1 MINVLDQIT
10 IDKIAAGEVIE
21 RPSSVVKELV
31 ENSIDSGATA
41 ITIEI
46 KDGGMS
52 FIRITDNGSGINR
65 DEVRTAFLRHATSK
79 LIKVEDLLELSSLG
93 FRGEA
98 LSSIAS
104 VGQVELIT
112 KEKDSV
118 CGIRYQIHGGK
129 EVSYEE
135 IGCPDGTTI
144 IVRNLFYNTPA
155 RKKFMK
161 SPTTEMSYIYDLIC
175 RISMSHPEISFKFT
189 ANNTNKLFTS
199 GNGKLKDIIYH
210 IYGRDITSNLI
221 EVDRKFNTL
230 EISGYIAKPAVSR
243 GNRSFEDYYVNNR
256 YVKNPVITKAI
267 EDAFRTFVMIH
278 KFPFT
283 VLNFKIDP
291 AQIDVNI
298 HPAKREMKF
307 MNESDVYN
315 YTYDTIREALLHR
328 ELIPEVTPGKQKP
341 AETLSH
347 RNTGAAPE
355 PFEKQ
360 RREQIG
366 IKPAAVK
373 EPERVYNSQPIIKP
387 ENNPYARILNRVPAE
402 KPPQSQVPQ
411 PAQTQPM
418 SQSQPAPQQL
428 HTTQVEQA
436 DQIKQTQIPQTEQA
450 ERSQQLAETQGKYA
464 AQAEQAVQASQPAAA
479 NTYDIADNSVNGSRA
494 ASEIAATD
502 TQAVETA
509 TNQAQMTAP
518 AEASE
523 AKPPVSEKEEKY
535 SQLDM
540 FGTKMLSEEARPKH
554 RLIGQVFKTF
564 WLIEYDKKLFIMD
577 QHAAHEKVKFEEL
590 MNNYKNKKAIP
601 QYLMPPAI
609 VTLTADE
616 ITFLNDNMEFFEN
629 LGYTIESFGG
639 REYKISSVPANLFGI
654 DGREL
659 FLEFIGELSE
669 NNKNSTITAFIAK
682 LSTMACKAA
691 IKGNTE
697 ISFKEADVLIDQL
710 LKLENPYTCPH
721 GRPTLISMTETEL
734 EKKFK
739 RIV

>member
-65 DEVRTAFLRHATSK
+65 YEVRTAFLRHATSK

-221 EVDRKFNTL
+221 DVNRKFNTL

-307 MNESDVYN
+307 MNESDIYN

-341 AETLSH
+341 AETLNH
-347 RNTGAAPE
+347 RNTGSAPE

-373 EPERVYNSQPIIKP
+373 EPERPYNIKPIIKP
-387 ENNPYARILNRVPAE
+387 ENNPYARILNRVPDQ
-402 KPPQSQVPQ
+402 PQNIPNNPVSQQ
-411 PAQTQPM
+411 AQTQQATQQ
-418 SQSQPAPQQL
+418 SQSQPVNESTPATSAL
-428 HTTQVEQA
+428 SA
-436 DQIKQTQIPQTEQA
+436 DQENITDK
-450 ERSQQLAETQGKYA
+450 
-464 AQAEQAVQASQPAAA
+464 
-479 NTYDIADNSVNGSRA
+479 DNSVNVSRIT
-494 ASEIAATD
+494 SEITVTN
-502 TQAVETA
+502 TQAGEGTA
-509 TNQAQMTAP
+509 TQTKTTVP
-518 AEASE
+518 AEVA
-523 AKPPVSEKEEKY
+523 APQPQVPEKEKKY

-590 MNNYKNKKAIP
+590 MNNYRNKKAIP

-639 REYKISSVPANLFGI
+639 REYKLSSVPANLFGI

-721 GRPTLISMTETEL
+721 GRPTLISMTEAEL

>member
-221 EVDRKFNTL
+221 DVNRKFNTL

-307 MNESDVYN
+307 MNESDIYN

-341 AETLSH
+341 AETLNH

-366 IKPAAVK
+366 IKSAAVK
-373 EPERVYNSQPIIKP
+373 EPEKPYNIKPIIKPIIKP
-387 ENNPYARILNRVPAE
+387 ENNPYARILNRVPDQ
-402 KPPQSQVPQ
+402 PQNIPNNPVSQQ
-411 PAQTQPM
+411 AQTQQATQQ
-418 SQSQPAPQQL
+418 SQSQPVNESTPATSAL
-428 HTTQVEQA
+428 SA
-436 DQIKQTQIPQTEQA
+436 DQENITDK
-450 ERSQQLAETQGKYA
+450 
-464 AQAEQAVQASQPAAA
+464 
-479 NTYDIADNSVNGSRA
+479 DNSVNVSRIT
-494 ASEIAATD
+494 SEIAVTN
-502 TQAVETA
+502 TQAGEGTA
-509 TNQAQMTAP
+509 TQTKTTTP
-518 AEASE
+518 AEVA
-523 AKPPVSEKEEKY
+523 APQPQVPEKEKKY

-590 MNNYKNKKAIP
+590 MNNYRNKKAIP

-639 REYKISSVPANLFGI
+639 REYKLSSVPANLFGI

-721 GRPTLISMTETEL
+721 GRPTLISMTEAEL

>member
-221 EVDRKFNTL
+221 DVNRKFNTL

-307 MNESDVYN
+307 MNESDIYN

-341 AETLSH
+341 AETLNH
-347 RNTGAAPE
+347 RNTGSAPE

-373 EPERVYNSQPIIKP
+373 EAERPYNIKPIIKP
-387 ENNPYARILNRVPAE
+387 ENNPYARILNRVPDQ
-402 KPPQSQVPQ
+402 PQNIPNNPVSQQ
-411 PAQTQPM
+411 AQTQQATQQ
-418 SQSQPAPQQL
+418 SQSQPVNESTPATSAL
-428 HTTQVEQA
+428 SA
-436 DQIKQTQIPQTEQA
+436 DQENITDK
-450 ERSQQLAETQGKYA
+450 
-464 AQAEQAVQASQPAAA
+464 
-479 NTYDIADNSVNGSRA
+479 DNSVNVSRIT
-494 ASEIAATD
+494 SEITVTN
-502 TQAVETA
+502 TQAGEGTA
-509 TNQAQMTAP
+509 TQTKTTVP
-518 AEASE
+518 AEVA
-523 AKPPVSEKEEKY
+523 PPQPQVPEKEKKY

-590 MNNYKNKKAIP
+590 MNNYRNKKAIP

-639 REYKISSVPANLFGI
+639 REYKLSSVPANLFGI

-721 GRPTLISMTETEL
+721 GRPTLISMTEAEL

>member
-221 EVDRKFNTL
+221 DVNRKFNTL

-307 MNESDVYN
+307 MNESDIYN

-341 AETLSH
+341 AETLNH
-347 RNTGAAPE
+347 RNTGSAPE

-373 EPERVYNSQPIIKP
+373 EAERPYNIKPIIKP
-387 ENNPYARILNRVPAE
+387 ENNPYARILNRVPDQ
-402 KPPQSQVPQ
+402 PQNIPNNPVSQQ
-411 PAQTQPM
+411 AQTQQATQQ
-418 SQSQPAPQQL
+418 SQSQPVNESTPATSAL
-428 HTTQVEQA
+428 SA
-436 DQIKQTQIPQTEQA
+436 DQENITDK
-450 ERSQQLAETQGKYA
+450 
-464 AQAEQAVQASQPAAA
+464 
-479 NTYDIADNSVNGSRA
+479 DNSVNVSRIT
-494 ASEIAATD
+494 SEIAVTN
-502 TQAVETA
+502 TQAGEGTA
-509 TNQAQMTAP
+509 TQTKTTVP
-518 AEASE
+518 AEVA
-523 AKPPVSEKEEKY
+523 APQPQVPEKEKKY

-590 MNNYKNKKAIP
+590 MNNYRNKKAIP

-639 REYKISSVPANLFGI
+639 REYKLSSVPANLFGI

-721 GRPTLISMTETEL
+721 GRPTLISMTEAEL

>member
-221 EVDRKFNTL
+221 DVNRKFNTL

-307 MNESDVYN
+307 MNESDIYN

-341 AETLSH
+341 AETLNH

-373 EPERVYNSQPIIKP
+373 EPESPYNIKPIIKP
-387 ENNPYARILNRVPAE
+387 ENNPYARILNRVPDQ
-402 KPPQSQVPQ
+402 PQNIPNNPVSQQ
-411 PAQTQPM
+411 ATQQ
-418 SQSQPAPQQL
+418 SQSQPVNESTPATSAL
-428 HTTQVEQA
+428 SA
-436 DQIKQTQIPQTEQA
+436 DQENITDK
-450 ERSQQLAETQGKYA
+450 
-464 AQAEQAVQASQPAAA
+464 
-479 NTYDIADNSVNGSRA
+479 DNSVNVSRIT
-494 ASEIAATD
+494 SEITVTN
-502 TQAVETA
+502 TQAGEDTA
-509 TNQAQMTAP
+509 TQTKTTVP
-518 AEASE
+518 AEVA
-523 AKPPVSEKEEKY
+523 APQPQVPEKEKKY

-590 MNNYKNKKAIP
+590 MNNYRNKKAIP

-639 REYKISSVPANLFGI
+639 REYKLSSVPANLFGI

-721 GRPTLISMTETEL
+721 GRPTLISMTEAEL

>member
-221 EVDRKFNTL
+221 DVNRKFNTL

-307 MNESDVYN
+307 MNEPDIYN

-341 AETLSH
+341 AETLNH

-373 EPERVYNSQPIIKP
+373 EPERPYNIKPIIKP
-387 ENNPYARILNRVPAE
+387 ENNPYARILNRVPDQ
-402 KPPQSQVPQ
+402 PQNIPNNPVSQQ
-411 PAQTQPM
+411 AQIQQATQQ
-418 SQSQPAPQQL
+418 SQSQPVNESTLATSAL
-428 HTTQVEQA
+428 SA
-436 DQIKQTQIPQTEQA
+436 DQENITDK
-450 ERSQQLAETQGKYA
+450 
-464 AQAEQAVQASQPAAA
+464 
-479 NTYDIADNSVNGSRA
+479 DNSVNVSRIT
-494 ASEIAATD
+494 SEITVTN
-502 TQAVETA
+502 TQAGEGTA
-509 TNQAQMTAP
+509 TQTKTTAP
-518 AEASE
+518 ADVA
-523 AKPPVSEKEEKY
+523 APQPQVPEKEKKY

-590 MNNYKNKKAIP
+590 MNNYRNKKAIP

-639 REYKISSVPANLFGI
+639 REYKLSSVPANLFGI

-659 FLEFIGELSE
+659 FL
-669 NNKNSTITAFIAK
+669 
-682 LSTMACKAA
+682 
-691 IKGNTE
+691 
-697 ISFKEADVLIDQL
+697 
-710 LKLENPYTCPH
+710 
-721 GRPTLISMTETEL
+721 
-734 EKKFK
+734 
-739 RIV
+739 

>member
-65 DEVRTAFLRHATSK
+65 DEVRIAFLRHATSK

-221 EVDRKFNTL
+221 DVNRKFNTL

-307 MNESDVYN
+307 MNESDIYN

-341 AETLSH
+341 AETLNH
-347 RNTGAAPE
+347 RNTGSAPE

-373 EPERVYNSQPIIKP
+373 EAERPYNIKPIIKP
-387 ENNPYARILNRVPAE
+387 ENNPYARILNRVPDQ
-402 KPPQSQVPQ
+402 PQNIPNNPVSQQ
-411 PAQTQPM
+411 AQTQQATQQ
-418 SQSQPAPQQL
+418 SQSQPVNESTPATSAL
-428 HTTQVEQA
+428 SA
-436 DQIKQTQIPQTEQA
+436 DQENITDK
-450 ERSQQLAETQGKYA
+450 
-464 AQAEQAVQASQPAAA
+464 
-479 NTYDIADNSVNGSRA
+479 DNSVNVSRIT
-494 ASEIAATD
+494 SEIAVTN
-502 TQAVETA
+502 TQAGEGTA
-509 TNQAQMTAP
+509 TQTKTTTPAQVAAP
-518 AEASE
+518 Q
-523 AKPPVSEKEEKY
+523 PQVPEKEKKY

-590 MNNYKNKKAIP
+590 MNNYRNKKAIP

-639 REYKISSVPANLFGI
+639 REYKLSSVPANLFGI

-721 GRPTLISMTETEL
+721 GRPTLISMTEAEL

>member
-221 EVDRKFNTL
+221 DVNRKFNTL

-307 MNESDVYN
+307 MNESDIYN

-341 AETLSH
+341 AETLNH

-373 EPERVYNSQPIIKP
+373 EPEKPYNIKPIIKP
-387 ENNPYARILNRVPAE
+387 ENNPYARILNRVPDQ
-402 KPPQSQVPQ
+402 PQLIPNNPVSQQ
-411 PAQTQPM
+411 AQTQQATQQ
-418 SQSQPAPQQL
+418 SQSHPVNESTPATSAL
-428 HTTQVEQA
+428 SA
-436 DQIKQTQIPQTEQA
+436 DQENITDK
-450 ERSQQLAETQGKYA
+450 
-464 AQAEQAVQASQPAAA
+464 
-479 NTYDIADNSVNGSRA
+479 DNSVNVSRIT
-494 ASEIAATD
+494 SEITVTN
-502 TQAVETA
+502 TQAGEGTA
-509 TNQAQMTAP
+509 TQTKTTTP
-518 AEASE
+518 AEVA
-523 AKPPVSEKEEKY
+523 APQPQVPEKEKKY

-590 MNNYKNKKAIP
+590 MNNYRNKKAIP

-639 REYKISSVPANLFGI
+639 REYKLSSVPANLFGI

-721 GRPTLISMTETEL
+721 GRPTLISMTEAEL

>member
-221 EVDRKFNTL
+221 DVNRKFNTL

-307 MNESDVYN
+307 MNESDIYN

-341 AETLSH
+341 AETLNH

-366 IKPAAVK
+366 IRPAAVK
-373 EPERVYNSQPIIKP
+373 EPERPYNVKPIIKP
-387 ENNPYARILNRVPAE
+387 ENNPYARILNRVPDQ
-402 KPPQSQVPQ
+402 PQQIPNNPVSQQ
-411 PAQTQPM
+411 AQTQQATQP
-418 SQSQPAPQQL
+418 SQSQPVNESTPATSAL
-428 HTTQVEQA
+428 ST
-436 DQIKQTQIPQTEQA
+436 DQENITD
-450 ERSQQLAETQGKYA
+450 
-464 AQAEQAVQASQPAAA
+464 
-479 NTYDIADNSVNGSRA
+479 NDNSVNVSRIT
-494 ASEIAATD
+494 SEITVTN
-502 TQAVETA
+502 TQAGEGTA
-509 TNQAQMTAP
+509 TQTKTTTPTEVAAP
-518 AEASE
+518 Q
-523 AKPPVSEKEEKY
+523 PQVPEKEKKY

-590 MNNYKNKKAIP
+590 MNNYRNKKAIP

-639 REYKISSVPANLFGI
+639 REYKLSSVPANLFGI

-721 GRPTLISMTETEL
+721 GRPTLISMTEAEL

>member
-79 LIKVEDLLELSSLG
+79 LIKVEDLLVLSSLG

-221 EVDRKFNTL
+221 DVNRKFNTL

-307 MNESDVYN
+307 MNESDIYN

-341 AETLSH
+341 AETLNH
-347 RNTGAAPE
+347 RNTGSAPE

-373 EPERVYNSQPIIKP
+373 EAERPYNIKPIIKP
-387 ENNPYARILNRVPAE
+387 ENNPYARILNRVPDQ
-402 KPPQSQVPQ
+402 PQNIPNNPVSQQ
-411 PAQTQPM
+411 AQTQQATQQ
-418 SQSQPAPQQL
+418 SQSQPVNESTPATSAL
-428 HTTQVEQA
+428 SA
-436 DQIKQTQIPQTEQA
+436 DQENITDK
-450 ERSQQLAETQGKYA
+450 
-464 AQAEQAVQASQPAAA
+464 
-479 NTYDIADNSVNGSRA
+479 DNSVNVSRIT
-494 ASEIAATD
+494 SEIAVTN
-502 TQAVETA
+502 TQAGEGTA
-509 TNQAQMTAP
+509 TQTKTTVP
-518 AEASE
+518 AEVA
-523 AKPPVSEKEEKY
+523 APQPQVPEKEKKY

-590 MNNYKNKKAIP
+590 MNNYRNKKAIP

-639 REYKISSVPANLFGI
+639 REYKLSSVPANLFGI

-721 GRPTLISMTETEL
+721 GRPTLISMTEAEL

>member
-221 EVDRKFNTL
+221 DVNRKFNTL

-307 MNESDVYN
+307 MNESDIYN

-341 AETLSH
+341 AETLNH

-373 EPERVYNSQPIIKP
+373 EPEQPYNIKPIIKP
-387 ENNPYARILNRVPAE
+387 ENNPYARILNRVPDQ
-402 KPPQSQVPQ
+402 PQHIPNNPVSQQ
-411 PAQTQPM
+411 AQTQQATQQ
-418 SQSQPAPQQL
+418 SQSHPVNESTPATSAL
-428 HTTQVEQA
+428 SA
-436 DQIKQTQIPQTEQA
+436 DQENITDK
-450 ERSQQLAETQGKYA
+450 
-464 AQAEQAVQASQPAAA
+464 
-479 NTYDIADNSVNGSRA
+479 DNSVNVSRIT
-494 ASEIAATD
+494 SEITVTN
-502 TQAVETA
+502 TQAGEGTA
-509 TNQAQMTAP
+509 TQTKTTTP
-518 AEASE
+518 AEVA
-523 AKPPVSEKEEKY
+523 APQPQVPEKEKKY

-590 MNNYKNKKAIP
+590 MNNYRNKKAIP

-639 REYKISSVPANLFGI
+639 REYKLSSVPANLFGI

-721 GRPTLISMTETEL
+721 GRPTLISMTEAEL

>member
-221 EVDRKFNTL
+221 DVNRKFNTL

-307 MNESDVYN
+307 MNESDIYN

-341 AETLSH
+341 AETLNH
-347 RNTGAAPE
+347 RNTGSAPE

-373 EPERVYNSQPIIKP
+373 EAERPYNIKPIIKP
-387 ENNPYARILNRVPAE
+387 ENNPYARILNRVPDQ
-402 KPPQSQVPQ
+402 PQNIPNNPVSQQ
-411 PAQTQPM
+411 AQTQQATQ
-418 SQSQPAPQQL
+418 QSQPQPVNESTPATSAL
-428 HTTQVEQA
+428 SA
-436 DQIKQTQIPQTEQA
+436 DQENITDK
-450 ERSQQLAETQGKYA
+450 
-464 AQAEQAVQASQPAAA
+464 
-479 NTYDIADNSVNGSRA
+479 DNSVNVSRIT
-494 ASEIAATD
+494 SEIAVTN
-502 TQAVETA
+502 TQAGEGTA
-509 TNQAQMTAP
+509 TQTKTTTHAEVAAP
-518 AEASE
+518 Q
-523 AKPPVSEKEEKY
+523 PQVPEKEKKY

-590 MNNYKNKKAIP
+590 MNNYRNKKAIP

-639 REYKISSVPANLFGI
+639 REYKLSSVPANLFGI

-721 GRPTLISMTETEL
+721 GRPTLISMTEAEL

>member
-221 EVDRKFNTL
+221 DVNRKFNTL

-307 MNESDVYN
+307 MNEPDIYN
-315 YTYDTIREALLHR
+315 YTYDTIREALLYR

-341 AETLSH
+341 AETLNH

-373 EPERVYNSQPIIKP
+373 EPERPYNIKPIIKP
-387 ENNPYARILNRVPAE
+387 ENNPYARILNRVPDQ
-402 KPPQSQVPQ
+402 PQNIPNNPVSQQ
-411 PAQTQPM
+411 AQIQQATQQ
-418 SQSQPAPQQL
+418 SQSQPVNESTLATSAL
-428 HTTQVEQA
+428 SA
-436 DQIKQTQIPQTEQA
+436 DQENITDK
-450 ERSQQLAETQGKYA
+450 
-464 AQAEQAVQASQPAAA
+464 
-479 NTYDIADNSVNGSRA
+479 DNSVNVSRIT
-494 ASEIAATD
+494 SEITVTN
-502 TQAVETA
+502 TQAGEGTA
-509 TNQAQMTAP
+509 TQTKTTAP
-518 AEASE
+518 ADVA
-523 AKPPVSEKEEKY
+523 APQPQVPEKEKKY

-590 MNNYKNKKAIP
+590 MNNYRNKKAIP

-639 REYKISSVPANLFGI
+639 REYKLSSVPANLFGI

-721 GRPTLISMTETEL
+721 GRPTLISMTEAEL

>member
-221 EVDRKFNTL
+221 DVNRKFNTL

-307 MNESDVYN
+307 MNESDIYN

-341 AETLSH
+341 AETLNH
-347 RNTGAAPE
+347 RNTGSAPE

-373 EPERVYNSQPIIKP
+373 EPERPYNIKPIIKP
-387 ENNPYARILNRVPAE
+387 ENNPYARILNRVPDQ
-402 KPPQSQVPQ
+402 PQNIPNNPVSQQ
-411 PAQTQPM
+411 AQTQ
-418 SQSQPAPQQL
+418 QATQKATQQL
-428 HTTQVEQA
+428 Q
-436 DQIKQTQIPQTEQA
+436 P
-450 ERSQQLAETQGKYA
+450 S
-464 AQAEQAVQASQPAAA
+464 QAEQAGAPQNEQGIQARQSVDGSTATQSQANAPA
-479 NTYDIADNSVNGSRA
+479 
-494 ASEIAATD
+494 EIAA
-502 TQAVETA
+502 
-509 TNQAQMTAP
+509 P
-518 AEASE
+518 
-523 AKPPVSEKEEKY
+523 KPQVPEKEEKY

-590 MNNYKNKKAIP
+590 MNNYKNKKAVP

-639 REYKISSVPANLFGI
+639 REYKLSSVPANLFGI

-721 GRPTLISMTETEL
+721 GRPTLISMTEAEL

>member
-221 EVDRKFNTL
+221 DVNRKFNTL

-307 MNESDVYN
+307 MNESDIYN

-341 AETLSH
+341 AETLNH
-347 RNTGAAPE
+347 RNTGSAPE

-373 EPERVYNSQPIIKP
+373 EAERPYNIKPIIKP
-387 ENNPYARILNRVPAE
+387 ENNPYARILNRVPDQ
-402 KPPQSQVPQ
+402 PQNIPNNPVSQQ
-411 PAQTQPM
+411 AQTQQATQK
-418 SQSQPAPQQL
+418 SQSQPVNESTPATSAL
-428 HTTQVEQA
+428 SA
-436 DQIKQTQIPQTEQA
+436 DQENITDK
-450 ERSQQLAETQGKYA
+450 
-464 AQAEQAVQASQPAAA
+464 
-479 NTYDIADNSVNGSRA
+479 DNSVNVSRIT
-494 ASEIAATD
+494 SEIAVTN
-502 TQAVETA
+502 TQAGEGTA
-509 TNQAQMTAP
+509 TQTKTTTP
-518 AEASE
+518 AEVA
-523 AKPPVSEKEEKY
+523 APQPQVPEKEKKY

-590 MNNYKNKKAIP
+590 MNNYRNKKAIP

-639 REYKISSVPANLFGI
+639 REYKLSSVPANLFGI

-721 GRPTLISMTETEL
+721 GRPTLISMTEAEL

>member
-221 EVDRKFNTL
+221 DVNRKFNTL

-307 MNESDVYN
+307 MNEPDIYN

-341 AETLSH
+341 AETLNH

-373 EPERVYNSQPIIKP
+373 EPERPYNIKPIIKP
-387 ENNPYARILNRVPAE
+387 ENNPYARILNRVPDQ
-402 KPPQSQVPQ
+402 PQNIPNNPVSQQ
-411 PAQTQPM
+411 AQTQQATQQ
-418 SQSQPAPQQL
+418 SQSQPVNESTPATSAL
-428 HTTQVEQA
+428 SS
-436 DQIKQTQIPQTEQA
+436 DQENITDK
-450 ERSQQLAETQGKYA
+450 
-464 AQAEQAVQASQPAAA
+464 
-479 NTYDIADNSVNGSRA
+479 DNSVNVSRIT
-494 ASEIAATD
+494 SEITVTN
-502 TQAVETA
+502 TQAGEGTA
-509 TNQAQMTAP
+509 TQTKTTAP
-518 AEASE
+518 ADVA
-523 AKPPVSEKEEKY
+523 APQPQVPEKEKKY

-590 MNNYKNKKAIP
+590 MNNYRNKKAIP

-639 REYKISSVPANLFGI
+639 REYKLSSVPANLFGI

-721 GRPTLISMTETEL
+721 GRPTLISMTEAEL

>member
-65 DEVRTAFLRHATSK
+65 NEVRTAFLRHATSK

-155 RKKFMK
+155 RKKFIK

-221 EVDRKFNTL
+221 DVNRKFNTL

-307 MNESDVYN
+307 MNESDIYN

-341 AETLSH
+341 AETLNH
-347 RNTGAAPE
+347 RNTGSAPE

-373 EPERVYNSQPIIKP
+373 EPERPYNIKPIIKP
-387 ENNPYARILNRVPAE
+387 ENNPYARILNRVPDQ
-402 KPPQSQVPQ
+402 PQNIPNNPVSQQ
-411 PAQTQPM
+411 AQTQQATQQ
-418 SQSQPAPQQL
+418 SQSQPVNESTPATSAL
-428 HTTQVEQA
+428 SA
-436 DQIKQTQIPQTEQA
+436 DQENITDK
-450 ERSQQLAETQGKYA
+450 
-464 AQAEQAVQASQPAAA
+464 
-479 NTYDIADNSVNGSRA
+479 DNSVNVSRIT
-494 ASEIAATD
+494 SEIAVTN
-502 TQAVETA
+502 TQAGEGTA
-509 TNQAQMTAP
+509 TQTKTTTP
-518 AEASE
+518 AEVA
-523 AKPPVSEKEEKY
+523 APQPQVPEKEKKY

-590 MNNYKNKKAIP
+590 MNNYRNKKAIP

-639 REYKISSVPANLFGI
+639 REYKLSSVPANLFGI

-721 GRPTLISMTETEL
+721 GRPTLISMTEAEL

>member
-221 EVDRKFNTL
+221 DVNRKFNTL

-307 MNESDVYN
+307 MNEPDIYN

-341 AETLSH
+341 AETLNH

-373 EPERVYNSQPIIKP
+373 EPERPYNIKPIIKP
-387 ENNPYARILNRVPAE
+387 ENNPYARILNRVPDQ
-402 KPPQSQVPQ
+402 PQNIPNNPVSQQ
-411 PAQTQPM
+411 AQTQQATQQ
-418 SQSQPAPQQL
+418 SQSQPVNESTPATSAL
-428 HTTQVEQA
+428 SA
-436 DQIKQTQIPQTEQA
+436 DQENITDK
-450 ERSQQLAETQGKYA
+450 
-464 AQAEQAVQASQPAAA
+464 
-479 NTYDIADNSVNGSRA
+479 DNSVNVSRIT
-494 ASEIAATD
+494 SEITVTN
-502 TQAVETA
+502 TQAGEGTA
-509 TNQAQMTAP
+509 TQTKTIAP
-518 AEASE
+518 ADVA
-523 AKPPVSEKEEKY
+523 APQPQVPEKEKKY

-590 MNNYKNKKAIP
+590 MNNYRNKKAIP

-639 REYKISSVPANLFGI
+639 REYKLSSVPANLFGI

-721 GRPTLISMTETEL
+721 GRPTLISMTEAEL

>member
-221 EVDRKFNTL
+221 DVNRKFNTL

-307 MNESDVYN
+307 MNESDIYN

-341 AETLSH
+341 AETLNH

-366 IKPAAVK
+366 IRPAAVK
-373 EPERVYNSQPIIKP
+373 EPERPYNVKPIIKP
-387 ENNPYARILNRVPAE
+387 ENNPYARILNRVLDQ
-402 KPPQSQVPQ
+402 PQQIPNNPVSQQ
-411 PAQTQPM
+411 AQTQQATQP
-418 SQSQPAPQQL
+418 SQSQPVNESTPATSVL
-428 HTTQVEQA
+428 SA
-436 DQIKQTQIPQTEQA
+436 DQENITDK
-450 ERSQQLAETQGKYA
+450 
-464 AQAEQAVQASQPAAA
+464 
-479 NTYDIADNSVNGSRA
+479 DNSVNVSRIT
-494 ASEIAATD
+494 SEITVTN
-502 TQAVETA
+502 TQAGEGTA
-509 TNQAQMTAP
+509 TQTKTTAP
-518 AEASE
+518 AEVA
-523 AKPPVSEKEEKY
+523 APQPQVPEKEKKY

-590 MNNYKNKKAIP
+590 MNNYRNKKAIP

-639 REYKISSVPANLFGI
+639 REYKLSSVPANLFGI

-721 GRPTLISMTETEL
+721 GRPTLISMTEAEL

>member
-221 EVDRKFNTL
+221 DVNRKFNTL

-307 MNESDVYN
+307 MNESDIYN

-341 AETLSH
+341 AETLNH
-347 RNTGAAPE
+347 RNTGSAPE

-373 EPERVYNSQPIIKP
+373 EPERPYNIKPIIKP
-387 ENNPYARILNRVPAE
+387 ENNPYARILNRVPDQ
-402 KPPQSQVPQ
+402 PQHIPNNPVSQQ
-411 PAQTQPM
+411 AQTQQATQQ
-418 SQSQPAPQQL
+418 SQSQPVNESTPATSAL
-428 HTTQVEQA
+428 SA
-436 DQIKQTQIPQTEQA
+436 DQENITDK
-450 ERSQQLAETQGKYA
+450 
-464 AQAEQAVQASQPAAA
+464 
-479 NTYDIADNSVNGSRA
+479 DNSVNVSRIT
-494 ASEIAATD
+494 SEIAVTN
-502 TQAVETA
+502 TQAGEGTA
-509 TNQAQMTAP
+509 TQTKTTTP
-518 AEASE
+518 AEVA
-523 AKPPVSEKEEKY
+523 APQPQVPEKEKKY

-590 MNNYKNKKAIP
+590 MNNYRNKKAIP

-639 REYKISSVPANLFGI
+639 REYKLSSVPANLFGI

-721 GRPTLISMTETEL
+721 GRPTLISMTEAEL

>member
-1 MINVLDQIT
+1 MINVLEQIT

-221 EVDRKFNTL
+221 DVNRKFNTL

-307 MNESDVYN
+307 MNESDIYN

-341 AETLSH
+341 AETLNH
-347 RNTGAAPE
+347 RNTGSAPE

-373 EPERVYNSQPIIKP
+373 EPERPYNIKPIIKP
-387 ENNPYARILNRVPAE
+387 ENNPYARILNRVPDQ
-402 KPPQSQVPQ
+402 PQNIPNNPVSQQ
-411 PAQTQPM
+411 AQTQQATQQ
-418 SQSQPAPQQL
+418 SQSQPVNESTPATSAL
-428 HTTQVEQA
+428 SA
-436 DQIKQTQIPQTEQA
+436 DQENITDK
-450 ERSQQLAETQGKYA
+450 
-464 AQAEQAVQASQPAAA
+464 
-479 NTYDIADNSVNGSRA
+479 DNSVNVSRIT
-494 ASEIAATD
+494 SEIAVTN
-502 TQAVETA
+502 TQAGEGTA
-509 TNQAQMTAP
+509 TQTKTTTP
-518 AEASE
+518 AEVA
-523 AKPPVSEKEEKY
+523 APQPQVPEKEKKY

-590 MNNYKNKKAIP
+590 MNNYRNKKAIP

-639 REYKISSVPANLFGI
+639 REYKLSSVPANLFGI

-721 GRPTLISMTETEL
+721 GRPTLISMTEAEL

>member
-221 EVDRKFNTL
+221 DVNRKFNTL

-307 MNESDVYN
+307 MNESDIYN

-341 AETLSH
+341 AETLNH

-366 IKPAAVK
+366 IRPAAVK
-373 EPERVYNSQPIIKP
+373 EPERPYNVKPIIKP
-387 ENNPYARILNRVPAE
+387 ENNPYARILNRVPDQ
-402 KPPQSQVPQ
+402 PQNIPNNPVSQQ
-411 PAQTQPM
+411 AQTQQATQQ
-418 SQSQPAPQQL
+418 SQSQPVNESTPATSAL
-428 HTTQVEQA
+428 ST
-436 DQIKQTQIPQTEQA
+436 DQENITD
-450 ERSQQLAETQGKYA
+450 
-464 AQAEQAVQASQPAAA
+464 
-479 NTYDIADNSVNGSRA
+479 NDNSVNVSRIT
-494 ASEIAATD
+494 SEITVTN
-502 TQAVETA
+502 TQAGEGTA
-509 TNQAQMTAP
+509 TQTKTTAP
-518 AEASE
+518 AEVA
-523 AKPPVSEKEEKY
+523 APQPQVPEKEKKY

-590 MNNYKNKKAIP
+590 MNNYRNKKAIP

-629 LGYTIESFGG
+629 LGYTIESLGG
-639 REYKISSVPANLFGI
+639 REYKLSSVPANLFGI

-721 GRPTLISMTETEL
+721 GRPTLISMTEAEL

>member
-10 IDKIAAGEVIE
+10 IDKIAAGEAIE

-221 EVDRKFNTL
+221 DVNRKFNTL

-307 MNESDVYN
+307 MNESDIYN

-341 AETLSH
+341 AETLNH

-373 EPERVYNSQPIIKP
+373 EPERPYNIKPIIKP
-387 ENNPYARILNRVPAE
+387 ENNPYARILNRVPDQ
-402 KPPQSQVPQ
+402 PQNIPNNPVSQQ
-411 PAQTQPM
+411 AQTQQATQQ
-418 SQSQPAPQQL
+418 SQSQPVNESTPATSAL
-428 HTTQVEQA
+428 SA
-436 DQIKQTQIPQTEQA
+436 DQENITDK
-450 ERSQQLAETQGKYA
+450 
-464 AQAEQAVQASQPAAA
+464 
-479 NTYDIADNSVNGSRA
+479 DNSVNVSRIT
-494 ASEIAATD
+494 SEITVTN
-502 TQAVETA
+502 TQAGEGTA
-509 TNQAQMTAP
+509 TQTKTTAP
-518 AEASE
+518 ADVA
-523 AKPPVSEKEEKY
+523 APQPQVPEKEKKY

-590 MNNYKNKKAIP
+590 MNNYRNKKAIP

-639 REYKISSVPANLFGI
+639 REYKLSSVPANLFGI

-721 GRPTLISMTETEL
+721 GRPTLISMTEAEL

>member
-112 KEKDSV
+112 KEKDSM

-221 EVDRKFNTL
+221 DVNRKFNTL

-307 MNESDVYN
+307 MNEPDIYN

-341 AETLSH
+341 AETLNH

-373 EPERVYNSQPIIKP
+373 EPERPYNIKPIIKP
-387 ENNPYARILNRVPAE
+387 ENNPYARILNRVPDQ
-402 KPPQSQVPQ
+402 PQNIPNNPVSQQ
-411 PAQTQPM
+411 AQTQQATQQ
-418 SQSQPAPQQL
+418 SQSQPVNESTPATSAL
-428 HTTQVEQA
+428 SA
-436 DQIKQTQIPQTEQA
+436 DQENITDK
-450 ERSQQLAETQGKYA
+450 
-464 AQAEQAVQASQPAAA
+464 
-479 NTYDIADNSVNGSRA
+479 DNSVNVSRIT
-494 ASEIAATD
+494 SEITVTN
-502 TQAVETA
+502 TQAGEGTA
-509 TNQAQMTAP
+509 TQTKTTAP
-518 AEASE
+518 AEVA
-523 AKPPVSEKEEKY
+523 APQPQVPEKEKKY

-590 MNNYKNKKAIP
+590 MNNYRNKKAIP

-639 REYKISSVPANLFGI
+639 REYKLSSVPANLFGI

-721 GRPTLISMTETEL
+721 GRPTLISMTEAEL

>member
-221 EVDRKFNTL
+221 DVNRKFNTL

-307 MNESDVYN
+307 MNESDIYN

-341 AETLSH
+341 AETLNH

-373 EPERVYNSQPIIKP
+373 EPERPYNIKPIIKP
-387 ENNPYARILNRVPAE
+387 ENNPYARILNRVPDQ
-402 KPPQSQVPQ
+402 PQNIPNNPVSQQ
-411 PAQTQPM
+411 ATQQ
-418 SQSQPAPQQL
+418 SQSQPVNESTPATSAL
-428 HTTQVEQA
+428 SA
-436 DQIKQTQIPQTEQA
+436 DQENITDK
-450 ERSQQLAETQGKYA
+450 
-464 AQAEQAVQASQPAAA
+464 
-479 NTYDIADNSVNGSRA
+479 DNSVNVSRIT
-494 ASEIAATD
+494 SEIAVTN
-502 TQAVETA
+502 TQAGEGTA
-509 TNQAQMTAP
+509 TQTKTTTP
-518 AEASE
+518 AEVA
-523 AKPPVSEKEEKY
+523 APQPQVPEKEKKY

-590 MNNYKNKKAIP
+590 MNNYRNKKAIP

-639 REYKISSVPANLFGI
+639 REYKLSSVPANLFGI

-721 GRPTLISMTETEL
+721 GRPTLISMTEAEL

>member
-221 EVDRKFNTL
+221 DVNRKFNTL

-307 MNESDVYN
+307 MNESDIYN

-341 AETLSH
+341 AETLNH

-373 EPERVYNSQPIIKP
+373 EPERPYNIKPIIKP
-387 ENNPYARILNRVPAE
+387 ENNPYARILNRVPDQ
-402 KPPQSQVPQ
+402 PQHIPNNPVSQQ
-411 PAQTQPM
+411 AQTQQATQQ
-418 SQSQPAPQQL
+418 SQSQPVNESTPATSAL
-428 HTTQVEQA
+428 SA
-436 DQIKQTQIPQTEQA
+436 DKENITDK
-450 ERSQQLAETQGKYA
+450 
-464 AQAEQAVQASQPAAA
+464 
-479 NTYDIADNSVNGSRA
+479 DNSVNVSRIT
-494 ASEIAATD
+494 SEITVTN
-502 TQAVETA
+502 TQAGEGTA
-509 TNQAQMTAP
+509 TQTKTTAP
-518 AEASE
+518 AEVA
-523 AKPPVSEKEEKY
+523 APQPQVPEKEKKY

-590 MNNYKNKKAIP
+590 MNNYRNKKAIP
-601 QYLMPPAI
+601 QYIMPPAI

-639 REYKISSVPANLFGI
+639 REYKLSSVPANLFGI

-721 GRPTLISMTETEL
+721 GRPTLISMTEAEL

>member
-221 EVDRKFNTL
+221 DVNRKFNTL

-307 MNESDVYN
+307 MNESDIYN

-341 AETLSH
+341 AETLNH

-373 EPERVYNSQPIIKP
+373 EPERPYNIKPIIKP
-387 ENNPYARILNRVPAE
+387 ENNPYARILNRVPDQ
-402 KPPQSQVPQ
+402 PQHIPNNPVSQQ
-411 PAQTQPM
+411 AQTQQATQQ
-418 SQSQPAPQQL
+418 SQSQPVNESTPATSAL
-428 HTTQVEQA
+428 SA
-436 DQIKQTQIPQTEQA
+436 DQENITDK
-450 ERSQQLAETQGKYA
+450 
-464 AQAEQAVQASQPAAA
+464 
-479 NTYDIADNSVNGSRA
+479 DNSVNVSRIT
-494 ASEIAATD
+494 SEITVTN
-502 TQAVETA
+502 TQAGEGTA
-509 TNQAQMTAP
+509 TQTKTTAP
-518 AEASE
+518 AEVA
-523 AKPPVSEKEEKY
+523 APQPQVPEKEKKY

-590 MNNYKNKKAIP
+590 MNNYRNKKAIP

-639 REYKISSVPANLFGI
+639 REYKLSSVPANLFGI

-721 GRPTLISMTETEL
+721 GRPTLISMTEAEL

>member
-221 EVDRKFNTL
+221 DVNRKFNTL

-307 MNESDVYN
+307 MNESDIYN

-341 AETLSH
+341 AETLKH

-373 EPERVYNSQPIIKP
+373 EPERPYNIKPIIKP
-387 ENNPYARILNRVPAE
+387 ENNPYARILNRVPDQ
-402 KPPQSQVPQ
+402 PQNIPNNPVSQQ
-411 PAQTQPM
+411 AQTQQATQQ
-418 SQSQPAPQQL
+418 SQSQPVNESTPATSAL
-428 HTTQVEQA
+428 SA
-436 DQIKQTQIPQTEQA
+436 DQENITDK
-450 ERSQQLAETQGKYA
+450 
-464 AQAEQAVQASQPAAA
+464 
-479 NTYDIADNSVNGSRA
+479 DNSVNVSRIT
-494 ASEIAATD
+494 SEITVTN
-502 TQAVETA
+502 TQAGEGTA
-509 TNQAQMTAP
+509 TQTKTTAP
-518 AEASE
+518 ADVA
-523 AKPPVSEKEEKY
+523 APQPQVPEKEKKY

-590 MNNYKNKKAIP
+590 MNNYRNKKAIP

-639 REYKISSVPANLFGI
+639 REYKLSSVPANLFGI

-721 GRPTLISMTETEL
+721 GRPTLISMTEAEL

>member
-221 EVDRKFNTL
+221 DVNRKFNTL

-307 MNESDVYN
+307 MNESDIYN

-341 AETLSH
+341 AETLNH

-373 EPERVYNSQPIIKP
+373 EPERPYNIKPIIKP
-387 ENNPYARILNRVPAE
+387 ENNPYARILNRVPVQ
-402 KPPQSQVPQ
+402 PQHIPNNPVSQQ
-411 PAQTQPM
+411 AQTQQATQQ
-418 SQSQPAPQQL
+418 SQSQPVNESTPATSAL
-428 HTTQVEQA
+428 SA
-436 DQIKQTQIPQTEQA
+436 DQENITDK
-450 ERSQQLAETQGKYA
+450 
-464 AQAEQAVQASQPAAA
+464 
-479 NTYDIADNSVNGSRA
+479 DNSVNVSRIT
-494 ASEIAATD
+494 SEIAVTN
-502 TQAVETA
+502 TQAGEGTA
-509 TNQAQMTAP
+509 TQTKTTTP
-518 AEASE
+518 AEVA
-523 AKPPVSEKEEKY
+523 APQPQVPEKEKKY

-590 MNNYKNKKAIP
+590 MNNYRNKKAIP

-639 REYKISSVPANLFGI
+639 REYKLSSVPANLFGI

-721 GRPTLISMTETEL
+721 GRPTLISMTEAEL

>member
-118 CGIRYQIHGGK
+118 CGIRYQIHGGR

-221 EVDRKFNTL
+221 EVNRKFNTL

-307 MNESDVYN
+307 MNESDIYN

-341 AETLSH
+341 AETLNH
-347 RNTGAAPE
+347 RNTGSAPE

-373 EPERVYNSQPIIKP
+373 EPERPYNIKPIIKP
-387 ENNPYARILNRVPAE
+387 ENNPYARILNRVPD
-402 KPPQSQVPQ
+402 Q
-411 PAQTQPM
+411 
-418 SQSQPAPQQL
+418 PQQ
-428 HTTQVEQA
+428 
-436 DQIKQTQIPQTEQA
+436 IPNNPV
-450 ERSQQLAETQGKYA
+450 SQQATQQA
-464 AQAEQAVQASQPAAA
+464 TQQLQPSQAEQAGAPQNEQGIQARQ
-479 NTYDIADNSVNGSRA
+479 SVDGS
-494 ASEIAATD
+494 
-502 TQAVETA
+502 TA
-509 TNQAQMTAP
+509 TQTKTTAP
-518 AEASE
+518 AEVAAS
-523 AKPPVSEKEEKY
+523 KPQVPEKEEKY

-590 MNNYKNKKAIP
+590 MNNYKNKKAVP

-616 ITFLNDNMEFFEN
+616 ITFLKDNMEFFEN

-639 REYKISSVPANLFGI
+639 REYKLSSVPANLFGI

-721 GRPTLISMTETEL
+721 GRPTLISMTEAEL

>member
-221 EVDRKFNTL
+221 DVNRKFNTL

-307 MNESDVYN
+307 MNESDIYN
-315 YTYDTIREALLHR
+315 YTYDTIREGLLHR

-341 AETLSH
+341 AETLNH

-373 EPERVYNSQPIIKP
+373 EPEKPYNIKPIIKP
-387 ENNPYARILNRVPAE
+387 ENNPYARILNRVPDQ
-402 KPPQSQVPQ
+402 PQHIPNNPVSQQ
-411 PAQTQPM
+411 AQTQQATQQ
-418 SQSQPAPQQL
+418 SQSQPVNESTPATSAL
-428 HTTQVEQA
+428 SA
-436 DQIKQTQIPQTEQA
+436 DQENITDK
-450 ERSQQLAETQGKYA
+450 
-464 AQAEQAVQASQPAAA
+464 
-479 NTYDIADNSVNGSRA
+479 DNSVNVSRIT
-494 ASEIAATD
+494 SEITVTN
-502 TQAVETA
+502 TQAGEGTA
-509 TNQAQMTAP
+509 TQTKTTTP
-518 AEASE
+518 AEVA
-523 AKPPVSEKEEKY
+523 APQPQVPEKEKKY

-590 MNNYKNKKAIP
+590 MNNYRNKKAIP

-639 REYKISSVPANLFGI
+639 REYKLSSVPANLFGI

-721 GRPTLISMTETEL
+721 GRPTLISMTEAEL

>member
-221 EVDRKFNTL
+221 DVNRKFNTL

-307 MNESDVYN
+307 MNESDIYN

-341 AETLSH
+341 AATLNH
-347 RNTGAAPE
+347 RNTGSAPE

-373 EPERVYNSQPIIKP
+373 EAERPYNIKPIIKP
-387 ENNPYARILNRVPAE
+387 ENNPYARILNRVPDQ
-402 KPPQSQVPQ
+402 PQNIPNNPVSQQ
-411 PAQTQPM
+411 AQTQQATQQ
-418 SQSQPAPQQL
+418 SQSQPVNESTPATSAL
-428 HTTQVEQA
+428 SA
-436 DQIKQTQIPQTEQA
+436 DQENITDK
-450 ERSQQLAETQGKYA
+450 
-464 AQAEQAVQASQPAAA
+464 
-479 NTYDIADNSVNGSRA
+479 DNSVNVSRIT
-494 ASEIAATD
+494 SEIAVTN
-502 TQAVETA
+502 TQAGEGAA
-509 TNQAQMTAP
+509 TQTKTTAP
-518 AEASE
+518 AEVA
-523 AKPPVSEKEEKY
+523 APQPQVPEKEKKY

-590 MNNYKNKKAIP
+590 MNNYRNKKAIP

-639 REYKISSVPANLFGI
+639 REYKLSSVPANLFGI

-721 GRPTLISMTETEL
+721 GRPTLISMTEAEL

>member
-307 MNESDVYN
+307 MNESDIYN

-341 AETLSH
+341 AETLNH

-402 KPPQSQVPQ
+402 KPQQSQVSQ
-411 PAQTQPM
+411 PAQTHPM
-418 SQSQPAPQQL
+418 SQSQPAPQQMKENSGRDIAQ
-428 HTTQVEQA
+428 TEQVEQA
-436 DQIKQTQIPQTEQA
+436 
-450 ERSQQLAETQGKYA
+450 
-464 AQAEQAVQASQPAAA
+464 SQPVAT
-479 NTYDIADNSVNGSRA
+479 NTDNITDKDNSVNASRA
-494 ASEIAATD
+494 AGEITATY
-502 TQAVETA
+502 TQAGENAVT
-509 TNQAQMTAP
+509 QPQITAP
-518 AEASE
+518 AETSE
-523 AKPPVSEKEEKY
+523 AKPLVPEKEEKY

-639 REYKISSVPANLFGI
+639 REYKLSSVPANLFGI

>member
-221 EVDRKFNTL
+221 DVNRKFNTL

-307 MNESDVYN
+307 MNESDIYN

-341 AETLSH
+341 AETLNH

-373 EPERVYNSQPIIKP
+373 EAERPYNIKPIIKP
-387 ENNPYARILNRVPAE
+387 ENNPYARILNRVPDQ
-402 KPPQSQVPQ
+402 PQNIPNNPVSQQ
-411 PAQTQPM
+411 AQTQQATQQ
-418 SQSQPAPQQL
+418 SQSQPVNESTPATSAL
-428 HTTQVEQA
+428 SA
-436 DQIKQTQIPQTEQA
+436 DQENITDK
-450 ERSQQLAETQGKYA
+450 
-464 AQAEQAVQASQPAAA
+464 
-479 NTYDIADNSVNGSRA
+479 DNSVNVSRIT
-494 ASEIAATD
+494 SEIAVTN
-502 TQAVETA
+502 TQADEGTA
-509 TNQAQMTAP
+509 TQTKTTAP
-518 AEASE
+518 AEVA
-523 AKPPVSEKEEKY
+523 APQPQVPEKEKKY

-590 MNNYKNKKAIP
+590 MNNYRNKKAIP

-639 REYKISSVPANLFGI
+639 REYKLSSVPANLFGI

-721 GRPTLISMTETEL
+721 GRPTLISMTEAEL

>member
-221 EVDRKFNTL
+221 DVNRKFNTL

-307 MNESDVYN
+307 MNESDIYN

-341 AETLSH
+341 AETLNH

-355 PFEKQ
+355 PFEKR

-366 IKPAAVK
+366 IRPAAVK
-373 EPERVYNSQPIIKP
+373 EPERPYNVKPIIKP
-387 ENNPYARILNRVPAE
+387 ENNPYARILNRVPDQ
-402 KPPQSQVPQ
+402 PQQIPNNPVSQQ
-411 PAQTQPM
+411 AQTQQATQP
-418 SQSQPAPQQL
+418 SQSQPVNESTPATSAL
-428 HTTQVEQA
+428 SA
-436 DQIKQTQIPQTEQA
+436 DQENITDK
-450 ERSQQLAETQGKYA
+450 
-464 AQAEQAVQASQPAAA
+464 
-479 NTYDIADNSVNGSRA
+479 DNSVNVSRIT
-494 ASEIAATD
+494 SEIAVTN
-502 TQAVETA
+502 TQAGEGTA
-509 TNQAQMTAP
+509 TQTKTTTP
-518 AEASE
+518 AEVA
-523 AKPPVSEKEEKY
+523 APQPQVPEKEKKY

-590 MNNYKNKKAIP
+590 MNNYRNKKAIP

-639 REYKISSVPANLFGI
+639 REYKLSSVPANLFGI

-721 GRPTLISMTETEL
+721 GRPTLISMTEAEL

>member
-1 MINVLDQIT
+1 
-10 IDKIAAGEVIE
+10 
-21 RPSSVVKELV
+21 
-31 ENSIDSGATA
+31 
-41 ITIEI
+41 
-46 KDGGMS
+46 
-52 FIRITDNGSGINR
+52 
-65 DEVRTAFLRHATSK
+65 
-79 LIKVEDLLELSSLG
+79 
-93 FRGEA
+93 
-98 LSSIAS
+98 
-104 VGQVELIT
+104 
-112 KEKDSV
+112 
-118 CGIRYQIHGGK
+118 
-129 EVSYEE
+129 
-135 IGCPDGTTI
+135 
-144 IVRNLFYNTPA
+144 
-155 RKKFMK
+155 MK

-221 EVDRKFNTL
+221 DVNRKFNTL

-298 HPAKREMKF
+298 HPAQREMKF
-307 MNESDVYN
+307 MNESDIYN

-341 AETLSH
+341 AETLNH
-347 RNTGAAPE
+347 RNTGSAPE

-373 EPERVYNSQPIIKP
+373 EAERPYNIKPIIKP
-387 ENNPYARILNRVPAE
+387 ENNPYARILNRVPDQ
-402 KPPQSQVPQ
+402 PQNIPNNPVSQQ
-411 PAQTQPM
+411 AQTQQATQQ
-418 SQSQPAPQQL
+418 SQSQPVNESTPATSAL
-428 HTTQVEQA
+428 SA
-436 DQIKQTQIPQTEQA
+436 DQENITDK
-450 ERSQQLAETQGKYA
+450 
-464 AQAEQAVQASQPAAA
+464 
-479 NTYDIADNSVNGSRA
+479 DNSVNVSRIT
-494 ASEIAATD
+494 SEITVTN
-502 TQAVETA
+502 TQAGEGTA
-509 TNQAQMTAP
+509 TQTKTTTP
-518 AEASE
+518 AEVA
-523 AKPPVSEKEEKY
+523 APQPQVPEKEKKY

-590 MNNYKNKKAIP
+590 MNNYRNKKAIP

-639 REYKISSVPANLFGI
+639 REYKLSSVPANLFGI

-721 GRPTLISMTETEL
+721 GRPTLISMTEAEL

>member
-221 EVDRKFNTL
+221 DVNRKFNTL

-283 VLNFKIDP
+283 VLNFKINP

-307 MNESDVYN
+307 MNEPDIYN

-341 AETLSH
+341 AETLNH

-373 EPERVYNSQPIIKP
+373 EPERPYNIKPIIKP
-387 ENNPYARILNRVPAE
+387 ENNPYARILNRVPDQ
-402 KPPQSQVPQ
+402 PQNIPNNPVSQQ
-411 PAQTQPM
+411 AQIQQATQQ
-418 SQSQPAPQQL
+418 SQSQPVNESTLATSAL
-428 HTTQVEQA
+428 SA
-436 DQIKQTQIPQTEQA
+436 DQENITDK
-450 ERSQQLAETQGKYA
+450 
-464 AQAEQAVQASQPAAA
+464 
-479 NTYDIADNSVNGSRA
+479 DNSVNVSRIT
-494 ASEIAATD
+494 SEITVTN
-502 TQAVETA
+502 TQAGEGTA
-509 TNQAQMTAP
+509 TQTKTTAP
-518 AEASE
+518 ADVA
-523 AKPPVSEKEEKY
+523 APQPQVPEKEKKY

-590 MNNYKNKKAIP
+590 MNNYRNKKAIP

-639 REYKISSVPANLFGI
+639 REYKLSSVPANLFGI

-721 GRPTLISMTETEL
+721 GRPTLISMTEAEL

>member
-79 LIKVEDLLELSSLG
+79 LIKVEDLLVLSSLG

-221 EVDRKFNTL
+221 DVNRKFNTL

-307 MNESDVYN
+307 MNESDIYN

-341 AETLSH
+341 AETLNH

-373 EPERVYNSQPIIKP
+373 EPERPYNIKPIIKP
-387 ENNPYARILNRVPAE
+387 ENNPYARILNRVPDQ
-402 KPPQSQVPQ
+402 PQNIPNNPVSQQ
-411 PAQTQPM
+411 AQTQPATQQ
-418 SQSQPAPQQL
+418 SQSQPVNESTSAL
-428 HTTQVEQA
+428 SA
-436 DQIKQTQIPQTEQA
+436 DQENITDK
-450 ERSQQLAETQGKYA
+450 
-464 AQAEQAVQASQPAAA
+464 
-479 NTYDIADNSVNGSRA
+479 DNSVNVSRIT
-494 ASEIAATD
+494 SEIAVTN
-502 TQAVETA
+502 TQAGKGTA
-509 TNQAQMTAP
+509 TQTKTTTP
-518 AEASE
+518 AEVA
-523 AKPPVSEKEEKY
+523 APQPQVPEKEKKY

-590 MNNYKNKKAIP
+590 MNNYRNKKAVP

-639 REYKISSVPANLFGI
+639 REYKLSSVPANLFGI

-721 GRPTLISMTETEL
+721 GRPTLISMTEAEL

>member
-221 EVDRKFNTL
+221 DVNRKFNTL

-307 MNESDVYN
+307 MNEPDIYN

-341 AETLSH
+341 AETLNH

-373 EPERVYNSQPIIKP
+373 EPERPYNIKPIIKP
-387 ENNPYARILNRVPAE
+387 ENNPYARILNRVPDQ
-402 KPPQSQVPQ
+402 PQNIPNNPVSQQ
-411 PAQTQPM
+411 AQIQQATQQ
-418 SQSQPAPQQL
+418 SQSQPVNESTPATSAL
-428 HTTQVEQA
+428 SA
-436 DQIKQTQIPQTEQA
+436 DQENITDK
-450 ERSQQLAETQGKYA
+450 
-464 AQAEQAVQASQPAAA
+464 
-479 NTYDIADNSVNGSRA
+479 DNSVNVSRIT
-494 ASEIAATD
+494 SEITVTN
-502 TQAVETA
+502 TQAGEGTA
-509 TNQAQMTAP
+509 TQTKTTAP
-518 AEASE
+518 ADVA
-523 AKPPVSEKEEKY
+523 APQPQVPEKEKKY

-590 MNNYKNKKAIP
+590 MNNYRNKKAIP

-639 REYKISSVPANLFGI
+639 REYKLSSVPANLFGI

-721 GRPTLISMTETEL
+721 GRPTLISMTEAEL

>member
-221 EVDRKFNTL
+221 DVNRKFNTL

-307 MNESDVYN
+307 MNESDIYN

-341 AETLSH
+341 AETLNH

-373 EPERVYNSQPIIKP
+373 EPERPYNIKPIIKP
-387 ENNPYARILNRVPAE
+387 ENNPYARILNRVPDQ
-402 KPPQSQVPQ
+402 PQNIPNNPVSQQ
-411 PAQTQPM
+411 AQTQQATQQ
-418 SQSQPAPQQL
+418 SQSQPVNESTPATSAL
-428 HTTQVEQA
+428 SA
-436 DQIKQTQIPQTEQA
+436 DQENITDK
-450 ERSQQLAETQGKYA
+450 
-464 AQAEQAVQASQPAAA
+464 
-479 NTYDIADNSVNGSRA
+479 DNSVNVSRIT
-494 ASEIAATD
+494 SEITVTN
-502 TQAVETA
+502 TQAGEGTA
-509 TNQAQMTAP
+509 TQTKTTAP
-518 AEASE
+518 AEVA
-523 AKPPVSEKEEKY
+523 APQPQVPEKEKKY

-590 MNNYKNKKAIP
+590 MNNYRNKKAIP

-639 REYKISSVPANLFGI
+639 REYKLSSVPANLFGI

-721 GRPTLISMTETEL
+721 GRPTLISMTEAEL